1 MGEIELFLTGLVS
14 GVVLGIIIMAIA
26 IAAGENRK
34 DTD

>member
-26 IAAGENRK
+26 IAAGEGRK